1 MKGFFYMEHFYYN
14 IAVPLNVSNLY
25 TYKSKENIKSGI
37 RVLIKFSNAIYTGIV
52 ISIEENINKEIKY
65 QEIIE
70 IIDKEP
76 ILSGEMLKFAN
87 WISEYYH
94 VALGLVLSSM
104 VPTALNVQYLQ
115 RIKKIKDAIISGS
128 DSTIE
133 MILLKLSKLKYIEF
147 EDLRAE
153 LEISN
158 LYYWLEK
165 MEDDGVIEIERK
177 IDEKIK
183 NKVANF
189 IILRNENYENK
200 LPTRQQELYDK
211 IRKIGK
217 EFKLSIIAKE
227 FSYSIVKGLQEKD
240 IIKIE
245 PRVIEDKS
253 KNIFENIDVKEQK
266 EIKYTDEQNKII
278 NDLKENLNLNKF
290 IPFLLFGVTG
300 SGKTE
305 IYIKII
311 EEVINRGK
319 SAILLLPEIS
329 LTPQILA
336 KFYTKFRDKIAVM
349 HSHLTEREKYH
360 QWRSINN
367 MESKVVIG
375 ARSAI
380 FAPVKNLGIIIVDE
394 EHETSYKQD
403 KNPRYNAR
411 DLAVV
416 RAKMNNA
423 IVILGTATPSL
434 ESWYNVHSNKYKLL
448 QLKKRPFRF
457 SMPEIEIVD
466 MRKEEKKQGNFSK
479 QLLQEIEKRLEKK
492 EQVILFQNRR
502 GHSSFVQCVNCG
514 KLFKCPNCEISLHY
528 HSVTSELK
536 CHYCG
541 YSKPLPRKCPE
552 CGSYLYNFG
561 SPGTQQIEKEL
572 KILFP
577 TAKIMRMDSD
587 TTARKE
593 SYQEMFD
600 RMKNKEVDIL
610 LGTQMISKG
619 LDFHNVTLV
628 GVISADVILNYPDF
642 RSSERTFQLLT
653 QVAGRSGRGEKTGK
667 VIIQTYNPEHYAI
680 TYSLQG
686 DFELFAIEEMKF
698 RKILK
703 YPPYYRMARI
713 VFLHK
718 NYEFLKESLD
728 KNRYLIN
735 KLKEYLP
742 QISILGPV
750 APPIIKIRNEFRMHI
765 IIKAKMPSEISKAI
779 GYINNNFKIGSSIKK
794 IIDIDAYSLI

>member
-52 ISIEENINKEIKY
+52 ISNEENIDKEIKY

-266 EIKYTDEQNKII
+266 EINIRMNKI
-278 NDLKENLNLNKF
+278 
-290 IPFLLFGVTG
+290 
-300 SGKTE
+300 
-305 IYIKII
+305 
-311 EEVINRGK
+311 
-319 SAILLLPEIS
+319 
-329 LTPQILA
+329 
-336 KFYTKFRDKIAVM
+336 
-349 HSHLTEREKYH
+349 
-360 QWRSINN
+360 
-367 MESKVVIG
+367 
-375 ARSAI
+375 
-380 FAPVKNLGIIIVDE
+380 
-394 EHETSYKQD
+394 
-403 KNPRYNAR
+403 
-411 DLAVV
+411 
-416 RAKMNNA
+416 
-423 IVILGTATPSL
+423 
-434 ESWYNVHSNKYKLL
+434 KL
-448 QLKKRPFRF
+448 
-457 SMPEIEIVD
+457 SMI
-466 MRKEEKKQGNFSK
+466 
-479 QLLQEIEKRLEKK
+479 
-492 EQVILFQNRR
+492 
-502 GHSSFVQCVNCG
+502 
-514 KLFKCPNCEISLHY
+514 
-528 HSVTSELK
+528 
-536 CHYCG
+536 
-541 YSKPLPRKCPE
+541 
-552 CGSYLYNFG
+552 
-561 SPGTQQIEKEL
+561 
-572 KILFP
+572 
-577 TAKIMRMDSD
+577 
-587 TTARKE
+587 
-593 SYQEMFD
+593 
-600 RMKNKEVDIL
+600 
-610 LGTQMISKG
+610 
-619 LDFHNVTLV
+619 
-628 GVISADVILNYPDF
+628 
-642 RSSERTFQLLT
+642 
-653 QVAGRSGRGEKTGK
+653 
-667 VIIQTYNPEHYAI
+667 
-680 TYSLQG
+680 
-686 DFELFAIEEMKF
+686 
-698 RKILK
+698 
-703 YPPYYRMARI
+703 
-713 VFLHK
+713 
-718 NYEFLKESLD
+718 
-728 KNRYLIN
+728 
-735 KLKEYLP
+735 
-742 QISILGPV
+742 
-750 APPIIKIRNEFRMHI
+750 
-765 IIKAKMPSEISKAI
+765 
-779 GYINNNFKIGSSIKK
+779 
-794 IIDIDAYSLI
+794 